1 MNYRMLLQY
10 DGTRYDGW
18 QRQGNT
24 EKTIQGKLEQ
34 VLSRMTGE
42 AVEVIGSG
50 RTDAGVHARG
60 QTANFHLK
68 EARPSKELLSGLN
81 AWLPADIRVLLLAE
95 AGERFHSRFTAV
107 SKWYRYQIWLGDK
120 ADVFRRSYFYSLP
133 APLDTGRMEQAA
145 RYLEG
150 TRDFKSFCANK
161 RMKKST
167 VRRIDSIG
175 LLQNGEELYIDY
187 RGNGFLQQMVRILT
201 GTLIEVGQGK
211 RRPEEMEAVLG
222 AGDRQAAGFTAPPQG
237 LFLMEV
243 NYEGEL

>member
-24 EKTIQGKLEQ
+24 EQTIQGKLER

-42 AVEVIGSG
+42 EVEVAGSG

-68 EARPSKELLSGLN
+68 EARCPEELLKGLN
-81 AWLPADIRVLLLAE
+81 GWLPADIRVLGLKE
-95 AGERFHSRFTAV
+95 AGERFHSRLNAV

-120 ADVFRRSYFYSLP
+120 ADVFRRGYFY
-133 APLDTGRMEQAA
+133 AVDTPLDIEKMEQAA
-145 RYLEG
+145 RALTG

-167 VRRIDSIG
+167 VRRLDSIRLVREG
-175 LLQNGEELYIDY
+175 QELLIDY

-211 RRPEEMEAVLG
+211 RRPEEMEAVL
-222 AGDRQAAGFTAPPQG
+222 AAADRQAAGFTAPPQG

-243 NYEGEL
+243 SYEGET

>member
-10 DGTRYDGW
+10 DGTRYGGW

-24 EKTIQGKLEQ
+24 EQTIQGKLER

-42 AVEVIGSG
+42 EVEVAGSG

-68 EARPSKELLSGLN
+68 EARRPEELLSGLN
-81 AWLPADIRVLLLAE
+81 GWLPADIRVLSLEE
-95 AGERFHSRFTAV
+95 AGERFHSRLNAV
-107 SKWYRYQIWLGDK
+107 SKWYRYQIWLGEK
-120 ADVFRRSYFYSLP
+120 ADVFCRSYFY
-133 APLDTGRMEQAA
+133 AVDTPLDIRKMEQAA
-145 RYLEG
+145 GGLTG

-167 VRRIDSIG
+167 VRRIDSIR
-175 LLQNGEELYIDY
+175 LLREGEALYIDY

-211 RRPEEMEAVLG
+211 RRPEEMEAVL
-222 AGDRQAAGFTAPPQG
+222 AAADRQAAGFTAPPQG

-243 NYEGEL
+243 SYGGEA